1 MQPIAGTGWF
11 LAHVPHLPAP
21 PRMSVAG
28 AGIFPRVLIM
38 ILFLQLAMPQMLE
51 LNHFLELGLHAVLL
65 QLSEN

>member
-1 MQPIAGTGWF
+1 
-11 LAHVPHLPAP
+11 
-21 PRMSVAG
+21 MSVAG